1 MKTKHLLLF
10 LLLCCRAALHAQNKK
25 QMLSVEFG
33 YGINQFDMGSI
44 NQFYIDSFAAKP
56 SVDLLEERITSG
68 QHFRLGINYRP
79 MGLFDFGFYGSY
91 QYGNSES
98 NITRSITDETGA
110 PISNASGTFELR
122 TEAIGAGLSTTWY
135 ISHLLKFQ
143 EEENKLHRLHLG
155 FELNGGIGFSR
166 AVTDLR
172 FETALIGYEYN
183 SFSSRDFQG
192 QGGIKV
198 EYDFTESPVIT
209 SLGIRLGYQYFS
221 TQTLQDRVGRD
232 WIVGAAHP
240 ISLNFSGGYFGVY
253 VKIGR

>member
-10 LLLCCRAALHAQNKK
+10 LVLCCSAALHAQNEK

-98 NITRSITDETGA
+98 NITSSITDETGA
-110 PISNASGTFELR
+110 PISKHNLSALR
-122 TEAIGAGLSTTWY
+122 PFGD
-135 ISHLLKFQ
+135 F
-143 EEENKLHRLHLG
+143 
-155 FELNGGIGFSR
+155 
-166 AVTDLR
+166 AVKKV
-172 FETALIGYEYN
+172 N
-183 SFSSRDFQG
+183 DFAPPLCP
-192 QGGIKV
+192 
-198 EYDFTESPVIT
+198 YFT
-209 SLGIRLGYQYFS
+209 G
-221 TQTLQDRVGRD
+221 
-232 WIVGAAHP
+232 H
-240 ISLNFSGGYFGVY
+240 
-253 VKIGR
+253 

>member
-1 MKTKHLLLF
+1 
-10 LLLCCRAALHAQNKK
+10 
-25 QMLSVEFG
+25 MLSVEFG
-33 YGINQFDMGSI
+33 YGVNQFDMGSI

-143 EEENKLHRLHLG
+143 EKENKLHRLHIGL
-155 FELNGGIGFSR
+155 ELNGGVGYSR
-166 AVTDLR
+166 AISELIY
-172 FETALIGYEYN
+172 ETGPINYDYTILT
-183 SFSSRDFQG
+183 SRDFQG
-192 QGGIKV
+192 QGGIKL
-198 EYDFTESPVIT
+198 EYDLTTSPIFTT
-209 SLGIRLGYQYFS
+209 LGIRLGYQYFS
-221 TQTLQDRVGRD
+221 SKTLQDPSGTD
-232 WIVGAAHP
+232 WLVDTRP
-240 ISLNFSGGYFGVY
+240 INLDFSGGYFGVY

>member
-1 MKTKHLLLF
+1 MKTKHILIALAIF
-10 LLLCCRAALHAQNKK
+10 SSAALHAQNEK
-25 QMLSVEFG
+25 QALSVEFG
-33 YGINQFDMGSI
+33 YGINQFDMGTI

-68 QHFRLGINYRP
+68 QNFRLGVNYRP
-79 MGLFDFGFYGSY
+79 TGLFDVGIYGNY
-91 QYGNSES
+91 QFGNSES

-143 EEENKLHRLHLG
+143 EKENKLNRLHIGL
-155 FELNGGIGFSR
+155 ELNGGVGFSR
-166 AVTDLR
+166 AATDLR

-232 WIVGAAHP
+232 WIVAAAHP
-240 ISLNFSGGYFGVY
+240 IALDFSGGYFGVY